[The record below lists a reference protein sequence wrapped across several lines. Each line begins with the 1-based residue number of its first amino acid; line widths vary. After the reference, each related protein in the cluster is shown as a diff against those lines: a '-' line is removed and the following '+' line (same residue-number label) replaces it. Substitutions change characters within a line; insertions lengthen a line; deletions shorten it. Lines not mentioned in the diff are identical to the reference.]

1 MLTVPEAVVK
11 QMSDDPPT
19 EKAASAENRDEPA
32 MVGCAVCEVF
42 CHGHEPAT
50 PWHDFSIPGNRTAGI
65 SASSRGLP
73 CQRAARIASGLP
85 NRWRGEYPVLPI
97 WENALIGGFHL
108 SPPSSPRKR
117 GPRGNRYDISPT
129 TAMLRA
135 K

>member
-50 PWHDFSIPGNRTAGI
+50 PWHDLSIPGFWVVVWLMGRIGCLLAMPLTTTAPYQ
-65 SASSRGLP
+65 AGLP
-73 CQRAARIASGLP
+73 SLPHGIFIMSEISG
-85 NRWRGEYPVLPI
+85 
-97 WENALIGGFHL
+97 
-108 SPPSSPRKR
+108 
-117 GPRGNRYDISPT
+117 
-129 TAMLRA
+129 
-135 K
+135 